1 MRKRI
6 VRHCHAAPSVELPIC
21 VAVAVCELRIF
32 HERHATVTQLPF
44 LYFAAVAALWFAP
57 DSLRKGVI
65 HKRVE
70 TLVSTL
76 LCPCRVGKISFASQA
91 LNHRLAETNKQY

>member
-1 MRKRI
+1 M
-6 VRHCHAAPSVELPIC
+6 CSSTLSVNC
-21 VAVAVCELRIF
+21 KFF

-76 LCPCRVGKISFASQA
+76 LCARRAGKNRSPIRRKTPA
-91 LNHRLAETNKQY
+91 R